1 MRRRRRVEIWMEQL
15 MAFLQKHWQFTIIGC
30 GLLIFIGALLNWRW
44 VCEFDH
50 RWVRPFAFDT
60 LVHDFFG
67 DQGYRFLMGISGLVI
82 ILCGMVF
89 LFLS

>member
-1 MRRRRRVEIWMEQL
+1 MEIWMEQL
-15 MAFLQKHWQFTIIGC
+15 MAFLQKHWRFTIIGC

-50 RWVRPFAFDT
+50 RRVRPFAFDT

-82 ILCGMVF
+82 ILCGLVF

>member
-1 MRRRRRVEIWMEQL
+1 MEIWMEQL
-15 MAFLQKHWQFTIIGC
+15 MAWQFTIIGC

-82 ILCGMVF
+82 ILCGLVF

>member
-1 MRRRRRVEIWMEQL
+1 MEIWMEQL
-15 MAFLQKHWQFTIIGC
+15 MAFLQKHWQFTIIGW

-50 RWVRPFAFDT
+50 RRVRPFAFDT

-82 ILCGMVF
+82 ILCGLVF
-89 LFLS
+89 YFCHK

>member
-1 MRRRRRVEIWMEQL
+1 MEIWMEQL

-30 GLLIFIGALLNWRW
+30 GLLIFIGALLNWLW

-50 RWVRPFAFDT
+50 RRVRPFAFDT

-82 ILCGMVF
+82 ILCGLVF

>member
-1 MRRRRRVEIWMEQL
+1 MRFFTGMIRRM
-15 MAFLQKHWQFTIIGC
+15 
-30 GLLIFIGALLNWRW
+30 
-44 VCEFDH
+44 
-50 RWVRPFAFDT
+50 RPFAFDT

-82 ILCGMVF
+82 ILCGLVF

>member
-1 MRRRRRVEIWMEQL
+1 
-15 MAFLQKHWQFTIIGC
+15 IGC

-44 VCEFDH
+44 GCEYDH
-50 RWVRPFAFDT
+50 RWERPYAFDT

-82 ILCGMVF
+82 ILCGLVF

>member
-1 MRRRRRVEIWMEQL
+1 MEIWMEQL

-50 RWVRPFAFDT
+50 RRVPFSD
-60 LVHDFFG
+60 
-67 DQGYRFLMGISGLVI
+67 GYQWTGHYFVWSGIFIFVI
-82 ILCGMVF
+82 NNGAL
-89 LFLS
+89 

>member
-1 MRRRRRVEIWMEQL
+1 MEIWMEQL

-30 GLLIFIGALLNWRW
+30 GLLICIGALLNWRW

-50 RWVRPFAFDT
+50 RRVRPFAFDT

-82 ILCGMVF
+82 ILCGLVF

>member
-1 MRRRRRVEIWMEQL
+1 MEIWMEQL

-50 RWVRPFAFDT
+50 RRVRPFAFDT
-60 LVHDFFG
+60 LVYDFFG
-67 DQGYRFLMGISGLVI
+67 DQGYRFLMGISGLS
-82 ILCGMVF
+82 
-89 LFLS
+89 LFCVVWYFYFCHK

>member
-1 MRRRRRVEIWMEQL
+1 MEIWMEQL

-44 VCEFDH
+44 ACEFVL
-50 RWVRPFAFDT
+50 RRVRPFSFDT
-60 LVHDFFG
+60 LVHVFFG
-67 DQGYRFLMGISGLVI
+67 DLVFRILKGISGLVI
-82 ILCGMVF
+82 ILCGLVF

>member
-1 MRRRRRVEIWMEQL
+1 MEIWMEQL
-15 MAFLQKHWQFTIIGC
+15 MAFLQKHWQCTIIGC

-50 RWVRPFAFDT
+50 RRVRPFAFDT

-82 ILCGMVF
+82 ILCGLVF

>member
-1 MRRRRRVEIWMEQL
+1 MEIWMEQL
-15 MAFLQKHWQFTIIGC
+15 MAFLQKHWQFFTIIGC

-50 RWVRPFAFDT
+50 RRVRPFAFDT

-82 ILCGMVF
+82 ILCGLVF

>member
-1 MRRRRRVEIWMEQL
+1 MEIWMEQL
-15 MAFLQKHWQFTIIGC
+15 MAFLQKHWQLTIIGC

-82 ILCGMVF
+82 ILCGLVF